1 MFTKQ
6 TFEPVVTPFN
16 VDFQPKI
23 LLWSLYTRVLFCHLC
38 FLWIGIWNLRW
49 EEQDM
54 NAEIG
59 MKKEILKTVS
69 IQGLS
74 ALQLVFWKFRAE

>member
-1 MFTKQ
+1 
-6 TFEPVVTPFN
+6 
-16 VDFQPKI
+16 
-23 LLWSLYTRVLFCHLC
+23 
-38 FLWIGIWNLRW
+38 
-49 EEQDM
+49 M